1 MQFDRDAAGKL
12 TPLPRPSIDTG
23 MGLERVAAVLQGKL
37 SNYETDLIRPIIAA
51 GRRPVRRHATGADPR
66 VDTALRIAADH
77 ARATAF
83 LIHDGVLPSNEG
95 RGYVL
100 RKIMRRAMRNVR
112 MVGVEEPFL
121 YKLTGFVAEL
131 MRAAYPEMMESV
143 QRVARVVKDEEHRYA
158 TTFLV
163 AEKEFNEADA
173 EASPATPFP
182 APSRSSSTTPT
193 GWRSTSRR
201 TWRASTVWP
210 STAKA
215 SSAKWSSS
223 ASAPAPVG
231 RARKRA
237 RWCRRTRSCSN
248 RGARSSWAT
257 AELEATSRVIGL
269 LRGQAAGGRGA
280 GRRARRAGAS
290 IRRRSTP
297 RPAARWATAAR
308 SIPPRATK
316 WPMSRRVFP
325 GVPGLTVHRI
335 VAHAPIRVGDVLR
348 AEVAAPLRDATRRN
362 HTATHLLHAALR
374 QVLGT
379 HVKQAG
385 SVVEPGRLRFD
396 FTHYAAMDRAEME
409 EVERLMNE
417 QILRN
422 TAVETDVMPLDQ
434 AIATGAMALF
444 GEKYGEQVRVVSVP
458 GFSRELCGGTHVRR
472 TGDIGVCKIVYEG
485 SISAGVRRIEAITGE
500 AALRQYQETTGALRR
515 IADLVRAS
523 RAGADRARGKAAGHR
538 ARARQAGGAA
548 EGEAG
553 ASRRWARWKRRRA
566 R

>member
-1 MQFDRDAAGKL
+1 M
-12 TPLPRPSIDTG
+12 
-23 MGLERVAAVLQGKL
+23 LQGKL
-37 SNYETDLIRPIIAA
+37 SNYETDLIEPIILHAA
-51 GRRPVRRHATGADPR
+51 DLFGLTPATDPR

-112 MVGVEEPFL
+112 LVGVEEPFL

-131 MRAAYPEMMESV
+131 MQAPYPEMMESV

-163 AEKEFNEADA
+163 AEKQFNDA
-173 EASPATPFP
+173 IKAAWRATPFP
-182 APSRSSSTTPT
+182 ARCPSSSTTPT
-193 GWRSTSRR
+193 AWRSTSRK
-201 TWRASTVWP
+201 TWRASTASP

-215 SSAKWSSS
+215 STARWSSS

-231 RARKRA
+231 RARRRA
-237 RWCRRTRSCSN
+237 RWFRRIRSCWS
-248 RGARSSWAT
+248 RAARSSWAT
-257 AELEATSRVIGL
+257 AISKPTRASSACWWTSSRWRPVPAGAHAELVFDQTPVLCRSR
-269 LRGQAAGGRGA
+269 RPGGRP
-280 GRRARRAGAS
+280 RRALFGLDGEKVADVE
-290 IRRRSTP
+290 
-297 RPAARWATAAR
+297 TA
-308 SIPPRATK
+308 
-316 WPMSRRVFP
+316 FP

-335 VAHAPIRVGDVLR
+335 VTHAPIAVGDVLR

-362 HTATHLLHAALR
+362 HTATHLLHASLR

-422 TAVETDVMPLDQ
+422 TGVETNVMPLDQ

-444 GEKYGEQVRVVSVP
+444 GEKYGEEVRVVTVP
-458 GFSRELCGGTHVRR
+458 GFSRELCGGTHVAR

-500 AALRQYQETTGALRR
+500 AALRQYQEIHRRAAAHRQPGARL
-515 IADLVRAS
+515 
-523 RAGADRARGKAAGHR
+523 RAGTDRARGEDCWPLSAPHAK
-538 ARARQAGGAA
+538 QIDQLK
-548 EGEAG
+548 EKAG
-553 ASRRWARWKRRRA
+553 ASGGRARWKRRPA